1 VTMKELLIRIAKGE
15 VKADPHLLHSALE
28 VWMDARRELR
38 LPPIPRRLLEP

>member
-1 VTMKELLIRIAKGE
+1 MKELLIRIAKGE

-28 VWMDARRELR
+28 VWMDARRKLR